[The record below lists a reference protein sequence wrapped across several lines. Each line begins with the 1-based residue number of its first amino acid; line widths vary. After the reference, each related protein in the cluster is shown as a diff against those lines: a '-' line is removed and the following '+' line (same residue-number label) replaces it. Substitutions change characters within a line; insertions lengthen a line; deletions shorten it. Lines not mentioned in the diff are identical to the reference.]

1 MVKLSLTIDGNYF
14 LYRAVFILHRLR
26 TLYGDLETL
35 LLKDYN
41 NLTNAYPFHMIY
53 VVSDSKRSWRKNLYA
68 EYKGK
73 RKKEEKID
81 WEFVFDTFDKFK
93 ESIKGRHN
101 CLLYQIDPF
110 EGDDLI
116 AHIVNETNKEGISN
130 LIVSNDGDLHQLL
143 RFNTAENY
151 INLIYNHKFQNE
163 KLFVPKNYSIFLK
176 HIEDTTEGD
185 IFDLND
191 DNIDFINYFDKITS
205 KAKIDAINPEESYF
219 KKIVAGD
226 SGDNILSVVKF
237 TRETK
242 GIGDTGSNTVYAMFK
257 QKYPNEIDFDSNEFV
272 ENLCD
277 ILAIYRKN
285 NDTDFKERVTERIKM
300 SRTLT
305 RLDGKYLPDGFQQ
318 ILYENIKL

>member
-1 MVKLSLTIDGNYF
+1 MQGEREVSTLTTKARKSIPKKEFGLPGEKKYPMPDKKHAANAKSRATQMVNAGKLS
-14 LYRAVFILHRLR
+14 
-26 TLYGDLETL
+26 
-35 LLKDYN
+35 
-41 NLTNAYPFHMIY
+41 
-53 VVSDSKRSWRKNLYA
+53 
-68 EYKGK
+68 
-73 RKKEEKID
+73 
-81 WEFVFDTFDKFK
+81 
-93 ESIKGRHN
+93 ES
-101 CLLYQIDPF
+101 
-110 EGDDLI
+110 
-116 AHIVNETNKEGISN
+116 
-130 LIVSNDGDLHQLL
+130 
-143 RFNTAENY
+143 
-151 INLIYNHKFQNE
+151 
-163 KLFVPKNYSIFLK
+163 
-176 HIEDTTEGD
+176 
-185 IFDLND
+185 
-191 DNIDFINYFDKITS
+191 S